1 MREIEAKTIIQRVKP
16 DMKSWFYADYN
27 MNLYKGCTH
36 GCIYC
41 DSRSDCYQIPNFDEM
56 NVKKNAI
63 QILQRELQTKRLKG
77 VVGMGSMSDPYNPY
91 EKPLELTR
99 QALKMILSYGY
110 GVSIITKSNLLLR
123 DLDLLEKINQQQ
135 SVHVGVTITAVEE
148 NLQKKIEQNVSTS
161 LERFEMIQKLSQ
173 RGVFAGILMM
183 PVLPFI
189 NDTYENIDQMIL
201 MAKKY
206 EAKYIYPFFGVTIRD
221 GQREYFYHQ
230 LDLHFPGL
238 RQKYEETYGLN
249 YVCYAPKGQELYH
262 YFETQCKANG
272 LLYHMEDINQAFYKA
287 KQETQIQFDF

>member
-41 DSRSDCYQIPNFDEM
+41 DSRSACYQIPNFDEM

-63 QILQRELQTKRLKG
+63 QILQKELQTKRQKG
-77 VVGMGSMSDPYNPY
+77 VVAMGSMSDPYNPY

-110 GVSIITKSNLLLR
+110 GTSIITKSNLLLR
-123 DLDLLEKINQQQ
+123 DIDLLDKINQQQ
-135 SVHVGVTITAVEE
+135 SVHVGVTITTVEE
-148 NLQKKIEQNVSTS
+148 TLQKKIEQNVSSS

-173 RGVFAGILMM
+173 RGIFAGILMM

-189 NDTYENIDQMIL
+189 NDTYENIDQMIE

-238 RQKYEETYGLN
+238 RQKYEQTYGQN
-249 YVCYAPKGQELYH
+249 YVCYAPNGQALFE
-262 YFETQCKANG
+262 YFEKQCKANG
-272 LLYHMEDINQAFYKA
+272 LLCHMEDINQAFYKA
-287 KQETQIQFDF
+287 KLESQIQFDF